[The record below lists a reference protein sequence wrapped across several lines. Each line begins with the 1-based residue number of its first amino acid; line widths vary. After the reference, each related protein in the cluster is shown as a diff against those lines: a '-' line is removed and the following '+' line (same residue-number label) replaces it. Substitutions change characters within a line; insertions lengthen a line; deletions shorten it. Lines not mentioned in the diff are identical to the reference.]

1 MITVYPFEKLGHAD
15 HGWLNARHHFSFAR
29 YFNPE
34 RTAFGTL
41 RVINDDRVAAGKGFS
56 THPHNNME
64 IITYVRQGAI
74 THRDSMGNEG
84 RTGAGD
90 VQVMSA
96 GSGVFHSEHNLEQ
109 VDTTL
114 YQIWIEP
121 NEKNVTPRWDAQAFP
136 KTPVE
141 TALPVLVSGQSEHAS
156 TEALYIHQ
164 DAAIYGGR
172 LSAGT
177 TITQPVKHQ
186 AYVLASAGSFSING
200 QLLNQGDG
208 AEITDEKM
216 VTITAVDDAEILV
229 IDVPVQ

>member
-1 MITVYPFEKLGHAD
+1 MITVYPFEQLGHAD

-29 YFNPE
+29 YYNPE
-34 RTAFGTL
+34 RVGFGTL

-96 GSGVFHSEHNLEQ
+96 GTGVFHSEHNLETE
-109 VDTTL
+109 DTTL

-121 NEKNVTPRWDAQAFP
+121 NKRDVTPRWDAQAFP

-141 TALPVLVSGQSEHAS
+141 SALPVLVSGQPEHAA
-156 TEALYIHQ
+156 TEALFIHQ

-172 LSAGT
+172 LVAGT
-177 TITQPVKHQ
+177 TVTQTVKHQ
-186 AYVLASAGSFSING
+186 AYVLASTGSFSVNG
-200 QLLNQGDG
+200 KVLKQGDG
-208 AEITDEKM
+208 AEVTGES
-216 VTITAVDDAEILV
+216 VLTITAVSDAEILV
-229 IDVPVQ
+229 IDAPVH